1 MKCVEFLVEA
11 ARKYP
16 HEAYTSFTKSLQI
29 EWRFLQRL
37 IPGSS
42 PCFKELDDVS
52 ARVFIPALVGRR
64 VSDLEKSACLRFLPG
79 LLAWVLA
86 SPPSRLKLPMICL
99 LLLLQW

>member
-1 MKCVEFLVEA
+1 MRRVPGRSGEEVS
-11 ARKYP
+11 
-16 HEAYTSFTKSLQI
+16 HEAYTSFTKSLQS

-42 PCFKELDDVS
+42 PCLKELDDVI

-64 VSDLEKSACLRFLPG
+64 VSDLEKRLFALPTRFAG
-79 LLAWVLA
+79 LGILV
-86 SPPSRLKLPMICL
+86 SPPSRLKPPIMVCL